1 MGEPEEDAPPV
12 GKLVRLMI
20 VSSAAPFNHP
30 DD

>member
-1 MGEPEEDAPPV
+1 MGDPEEDAPPV